1 MNILYPP
8 PTRAAIGN
16 FKLKF
21 HQAYLSHLLRFLPT
35 TAQTPPEKVIP
46 RIMTPPYLIVEP
58 SVRFIDLQLYS
69 TAEPTVMLFSD
80 GVDCLV
86 DGYFNFSPDVHRK
99 SNPCQVVAALLQED
113 VDPFVE
119 EALEH
124 KVELRWTGPS
134 GNKAVDVL
142 GNLLG
147 GTNVDKL
154 KMVLNQKI
162 LADTTENPGFY
173 IDDVS
178 IIILEVAKAS

>member
-154 KMVLNQKI
+154 KMVLDQKI

-178 IIILEVAKAS
+178 IIIFEVSKSI

>member
-1 MNILYPP
+1 
-8 PTRAAIGN
+8 
-16 FKLKF
+16 
-21 HQAYLSHLLRFLPT
+21 
-35 TAQTPPEKVIP
+35 
-46 RIMTPPYLIVEP
+46 MTPPYLIVEP
-58 SVRFIDLQLYS
+58 PVRFIDLQPHCE
-69 TAEPTVMLFSD
+69 AEADPIVILFSD

-86 DGYFNFSPDVHRK
+86 DGCFNFSPDVHRK
-99 SNPCQVVAALLQED
+99 SNPCQVVAALLQDD

-124 KVELRWTGPS
+124 KVELRWTGPN

-154 KMVLNQKI
+154 KMVMDQEI
-162 LADTTENPGFY
+162 LVDRTATSGFY

-178 IIILEVAKAS
+178 IIIFEVSKSI